1 MPLTGLPCMSFKG
14 CVLLI
19 GIAFAASLPAQ
30 EPLPLDPA
38 SGLVVDDNWQL
49 VLGNCSSCHS
59 TRLVTQNRMSAES
72 WKHTIRWMQEKHNLW
87 DLGDNETAII
97 AYLDKHYGVPQRPH
111 RRQPLNQPPL
121 EMDSR

>member
-1 MPLTGLPCMSFKG
+1 MRFLGFFLFG
-14 CVLLI
+14 
-19 GIAFAASLPAQ
+19 FALQLSAA
-30 EPLPLDPA
+30 EVDDA
-38 SGLVVDDNWQL
+38 GMVVDENL
-49 VLGNCSSCHS
+49 PIVKAHCTPCHS
-59 TRLVTQNRMSAES
+59 AKLITQNRMSRDGWRE
-72 WKHTIRWMQEKHNLW
+72 TIVWMQEKHNLW